1 MNEVISLKNTNCKDC
16 YKCIRN
22 CHVKAISFSEGQA
35 HIVASECILCGQCYV
50 SCPHDAVE
58 IRSDF
63 HRIRT
68 AMRAGKKIYASL
80 APSFI
85 TDFEVGGIEDMTDG
99 LKKLGFDVVEET
111 AMGAEVVSKEY
122 DRIMEKGEQSIIIT
136 SACPTVNN
144 LIQKHHPM
152 VLPHLARVL
161 SPMQA
166 HGKMIR
172 EKDPNAFIVFIGP
185 CIAKKAEADE
195 TKYIDAAL
203 TFDELRQWLTNEKV
217 TLQRRNIE
225 SDGQRARLYPTLGGL
240 LKTVHPTNG
249 YRLMAIDGVE
259 DCLGVFREL
268 ESGSGRLN
276 KVFIEMSACEGS
288 CINGPAICDHMQAR
302 ISGHLSVSEF
312 AGEQEYG
319 LDMPGGVSQTF
330 ATKGIRRIMP
340 GNEAIRSVLNRMG
353 KTSPDKELNC
363 GSCGY
368 ATCRDKAIAICQG
381 KAEIG
386 MCLPFLKEKAESF
399 SDKII
404 SSTPNAIFVLNE
416 DLIVQQINKAA
427 MKLFKLTS
435 PEDIVQAPIVR
446 LLDPSD
452 YLNVVLSGR
461 GSVNKRRYIAEYK
474 IFVEETIIYDKQYK
488 ILISI
493 MRDVTEQE
501 RSRAADQELRKQTVE
516 ITDNVI
522 NKHMRVVQEIA
533 SLLGETTAETKI
545 ALTKLK
551 DAIKHE

>member
-1 MNEVISLKNTNCKDC
+1 MNEVISLKNANCKDC

-50 SCPHDAVE
+50 TCPHEAVE
-58 IRSDF
+58 IRSDV

-68 AMRAGKKIYASL
+68 AMRTGKKIYASV

-85 TDFEVGGIEDMTDG
+85 TDFEVGGIADMTEG

-122 DRIMEKGEQSIIIT
+122 DRMMERGDRSVIIA
-136 SACPTVNN
+136 SCCPAIAN

-152 VLPHLARVL
+152 ILPHLAPVL

-166 HGKMIR
+166 HGKLIR

-185 CIAKKAEADE
+185 CVAKKAEADE
-195 TKYIDAAL
+195 SQYIDACL
-203 TFDELRQWLTNEKV
+203 TFDELRQWMVNEKV
-217 TLQRRNIE
+217 TFFRRTIE
-225 SDGQRARLYPTLGGL
+225 TNGQRARLYPTIGGL
-240 LKTVHPTNG
+240 VQTVHPTNG
-249 YRLMAIDGVE
+249 YRTMAIDGVE
-259 DCLGVFREL
+259 DCQGVFREL
-268 ESGSGRLN
+268 ESGNGRLK

-288 CINGPAICDHMQAR
+288 CINGPAICDHMLAR
-302 ISGHLSVSEF
+302 VGGHLAVTEY
-312 AGEQEYG
+312 AGDQEYG
-319 LDMPGGVSQTF
+319 VDIPGGVSCTF
-330 ATKGIRRIMP
+330 KTKGIRRIMP

-353 KTSPDKELNC
+353 KTTPDKELNC

-368 ATCRDKAIAICQG
+368 PTCRDKAIAICQG

-474 IFVEETIIYDKQYK
+474 IFVEETIIYDKQYR

-501 RSRAADQELRKQTVE
+501 RARAADQEIRKQTVE